1 MPSINLIS
9 CGWTRNKRGP
19 PTHGLEHSHASEVSN
34 YQSVRI
40 PHAFIGLL
48 TVRYGGLKTLFETT
62 YSGSMVIALVVQ

>member
-19 PTHGLEHSHASEVSN
+19 PTHGLEHSHASEVSKRE
-34 YQSVRI
+34 SVHVSNACI
-40 PHAFIGLL
+40 ELL
-48 TVRYGGLKTLFETT
+48 TVRYSGLETLFETT

>member
-19 PTHGLEHSHASEVSN
+19 PTHGLEHSHASEASKRE
-34 YQSVRI
+34 SVRI

-48 TVRYGGLKTLFETT
+48 TVRYGDLKILFENAYT
-62 YSGSMVIALVVQ
+62 GSMIIALVVQ